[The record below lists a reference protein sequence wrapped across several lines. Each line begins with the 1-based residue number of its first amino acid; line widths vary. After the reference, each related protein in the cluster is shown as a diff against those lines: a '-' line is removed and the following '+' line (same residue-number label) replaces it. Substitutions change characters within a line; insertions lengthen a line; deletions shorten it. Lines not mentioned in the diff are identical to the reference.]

1 MRAETRVLALGAAM
15 VMASGVMLQARRNAG
30 QPPAASLAAAARQE
44 IEAFNQ
50 KFIEA
55 HLKMDNQA
63 VKSLWA
69 EDGVS
74 LLPEMA
80 PLSSKKEIGKFIDEV
95 TAKMRGYHMEK
106 MDVDFE
112 GIEVSGDWASEWGFE
127 HQVVQPPGSQPPLNE
142 YGKLL
147 LVLHRESDGS
157 WKIKREM
164 WNQGANE
171 AARK

>member
-1 MRAETRVLALGAAM
+1 MRVRMRVLACGAAM
-15 VMASGVMLQARRNAG
+15 VLAWGVMLSTGHSEGRTMPVARAE
-30 QPPAASLAAAARQE
+30 RQE
-44 IEAFNQ
+44 IEAFNK

-55 HLKMDNQA
+55 HLKMDNAA
-63 VKSLWA
+63 VTRLWA

-80 PLSSKKEIGKFIDEV
+80 PMMSKKEIGKFIDDV
-95 TAKMRGYHMEK
+95 TARMHGYHMEK
-106 MDVDFE
+106 MDVDFQ

-127 HQVVQPPGSQPPLNE
+127 HQVVQPPGDRPALNE

-147 LVLHRESDGS
+147 LVLHREADGS

-164 WNQGANE
+164 WNQGMQQE
-171 AARK
+171 TK